1 MGVDIHDGVDAFTAT
16 HGSRAGLFEP
26 QVDQGFG
33 LSLRGVPTAD
43 FQSADIIA
51 RPGRADTI
59 RLKAVM

>member
-33 LSLRGVPTAD
+33 LSLRGVPTSD
-43 FQSADIIA
+43 FQSAEVITI
-51 RPGRADTI
+51 PGRAETI
-59 RLKAVM
+59 RRKTVM